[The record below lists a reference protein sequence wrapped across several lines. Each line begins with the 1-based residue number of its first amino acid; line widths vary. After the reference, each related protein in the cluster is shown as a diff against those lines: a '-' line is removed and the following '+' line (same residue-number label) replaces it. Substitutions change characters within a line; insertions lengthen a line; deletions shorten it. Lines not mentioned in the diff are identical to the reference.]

1 MRDEKWR
8 SSQTTKLDGS
18 SLLVFDLDH
27 TLVHT
32 VESSVHSRAGRSY
45 AIASDMRTYVR
56 PHVHEFFRTLH
67 RREIPYAVWT
77 AGIEEYADTIVSVL
91 RRGGPF
97 HPVFVWNRAHT
108 TDPDCVKDLRK
119 IPAYPRVILLDDSR
133 HHLRLP
139 GNRDRIMIVPPFTVR
154 TLGDTF
160 FLTLKKQI

>member
-8 SSQTTKLDGS
+8 SSETTKLDGS

-32 VESSVHSRAGRSY
+32 VESSVHSKAGRSY
-45 AIASDMRTYVR
+45 AISSDMRTYVR

-67 RREIPYAVWT
+67 HRKIPYAVWT
-77 AGIEEYADTIVSVL
+77 AGTRDYAEAVVSVL

-97 HPVFVWNRAHT
+97 HPLFVWDRAQT
-108 TDPDCVKDLRK
+108 TGPDWVKDLRR
-119 IPAYPRVILLDDSR
+119 IPAYPQVLLLDDSR
-133 HHLRLP
+133 HHLKLKS
-139 GNRDRIMIVPPFTVR
+139 NRDRIMIVPQFTVT

-160 FLTLKKQI
+160 FRTLKKQI